1 MCLQKTILKKTAQY
15 QLCID
20 QGNTRTKVG
29 VFNDN
34 VLVDTFVYDTIDP
47 QIVSEL
53 QVRFEFDG
61 CILSS
66 VIGYNNLLIDFLRKS
81 FHNLVLLDQNTAL
94 PVHVLYKT
102 PQTLGKDRLAAVVGA
117 SYLQPGADLLVIDAG
132 TAITYDFV
140 DAHRNFHGGNIAP
153 GIEMRLRALHE
164 FTQKLPLVKAEKD
177 SPLLGTDTQSA
188 ILSGVL
194 HGIVFEINGYIDALK
209 FKYPELLVFLTGG
222 STFYFDRKL
231 KNAIFAEKNLVLIGL
246 NRIYQY
252 NVQK

>member
-1 MCLQKTILKKTAQY
+1 MY

-20 QGNTRTKVG
+20 QGNSSTKIG
-29 VFNDN
+29 VFDGD
-34 VLVDTFVYDTIDP
+34 VLLESFVYEVIDVP
-47 QIVSEL
+47 LISKL
-53 QVRFEFDG
+53 ITKFAFEG

-66 VIGYNNLLIDFLRKS
+66 VVEFNDELIDFLKNS
-81 FHNLVLLDQNTAL
+81 FFNFVILDHTTLVPINNL
-94 PVHVLYKT
+94 YST
-102 PQTLGKDRLAAVVGA
+102 PETLGKDRLAAVVGA
-117 SYLQPGADLLVIDAG
+117 SYLQPEADLLVIDAG
-132 TAITYDFV
+132 TAITYDFI
-140 DAHRNFHGGNIAP
+140 DSQKAYHGGNIAP
-153 GIEMRLRALHE
+153 GIDMRLRALHE
-164 FTQKLPLVKAEKD
+164 FTRKLPLVKAEKE

-222 STFYFDRKL
+222 SIFYFDRKL

-246 NRIYQY
+246 NRIYRY